1 MARAPRVIRET
12 AVVPLQRGRYLAWA
26 AADDGDIARAL
37 DLRARCFRGGTKSD
51 ADAHD
56 RLCRHLLI
64 EDLGQNRLAACLR
77 WRWFADGTGLSGS
90 YAAQFYDLSPL
101 AAYERPL
108 IEIGRFCTD
117 SAARDPDLLRLAF
130 ACVAGLV
137 AAGRVGMLFGC
148 SSFDGADPARH
159 GPALS
164 RLAPF
169 LAPPARRPL
178 RRAVEV
184 ASIVAGPA
192 GEIPLPPLLQTYL
205 AMGGWVSDHA
215 VVDRALDTLHVFTG
229 VEIAAI
235 PPARAR
241 LLRAMA
247 AGEEEF

>member
-1 MARAPRVIRET
+1 ML
-12 AVVPLQRGRYLAWA
+12 PLQRGRYLARA
-26 AADDGDIARAL
+26 AADAGDIAAAL

-56 RLCRHLLI
+56 PLCQHLLI
-64 EDLGQNRLAACLR
+64 EDFGQNRLAACLR
-77 WRWFADGTGLSGS
+77 WRWFEGGTGLSGS

-101 AAYERPL
+101 AAYEKPL

-117 SAARDPDLLRLAF
+117 PAARDPDLLRLAF
-130 ACVAGLV
+130 ACVARLV
-137 AAGRVGMLFGC
+137 NEGEVGMLFGC
-148 SSFDGADPARH
+148 SSFEGADPALH

-169 LAPPARRPL
+169 LAPPSRRPL

-192 GEIPLPPLLQTYL
+192 GVVALPPLLQTYL

-235 PPARAR
+235 PAARAR
-241 LLRAMA
+241 TLRAV
-247 AGEEEF
+247 AG

>member
-1 MARAPRVIRET
+1 M
-12 AVVPLQRGRYLAWA
+12 VPLQRGRYLARA
-26 AADDGDIARAL
+26 AADAGDIAAAL

-56 RLCRHLLI
+56 RLSRHLLI

-77 WRWFADGTGLSGS
+77 WRWFADGTGLAGS

-101 AAYERPL
+101 VAYEKPL

-130 ACVAGLV
+130 ACIARLV
-137 AAGRVGMLFGC
+137 DEGEVGMLFGC

-159 GPALS
+159 APALA

-169 LAPPARRPL
+169 LGPIARRPL
-178 RRAVEV
+178 RLAAEV
-184 ASIVAGPA
+184 ASIVAGPQGDA
-192 GEIPLPPLLQTYL
+192 PLPPLLKTYL

-247 AGEEEF
+247 AESG